1 MAWRNSRLEGVNLT
15 SYTGPP
21 QYPRIRNMIRDMI
34 NASQYDYH
42 ESEAFLVKEVI
53 MNGSLDH
60 GAVKGIFINNSNQ
73 EPTDGIVYPLMPNI
87 TNIPLVGEHVV
98 VTEYE
103 GKHFYTSIINIKN
116 SSNENAIIFDSPE
129 NTKFGKTFKR
139 NTTIKRVD
147 VCEGEIVF
155 EGRFGNSIKLGC
167 NHKNNSPNIKIRA
180 GQRVD
185 FEQVKGTVPEDINE
199 DKSSIYLSTD
209 ESFSIKGGKFG
220 DKRVSGNSIV
230 MNSDKLFFNSRDGD
244 VHLRASKDVIF
255 ESSKGS
261 IVLNAKSGQT
271 IKMGD
276 PKAPMLPTI
285 NGQKLLEFQTS
296 IMGVLTGIQ
305 SILVSVGSGLLP
317 KVATDTKKLL
327 DDIKIVEEGVT
338 KQTFL
343 NKQVLTA
350 DPNFKVPEIP
360 KIPEIPDPK
369 LTKLKLDQGVK
380 LPKKPSIEDLTD
392 KI

>member
-1 MAWRNSRLEGVNLT
+1 
-15 SYTGPP
+15 
-21 QYPRIRNMIRDMI
+21 
-34 NASQYDYH
+34 
-42 ESEAFLVKEVI
+42 
-53 MNGSLDH
+53 
-60 GAVKGIFINNSNQ
+60 
-73 EPTDGIVYPLMPNI
+73 
-87 TNIPLVGEHVV
+87 
-98 VTEYE
+98 
-103 GKHFYTSIINIKN
+103 
-116 SSNENAIIFDSPE
+116 
-129 NTKFGKTFKR
+129 
-139 NTTIKRVD
+139 
-147 VCEGEIVF
+147 
-155 EGRFGNSIKLGC
+155 
-167 NHKNNSPNIKIRA
+167 
-180 GQRVD
+180 
-185 FEQVKGTVPEDINE
+185 
-199 DKSSIYLSTD
+199 
-209 ESFSIKGGKFG
+209 
-220 DKRVSGNSIV
+220 

-360 KIPEIPDPK
+360 KIPEIPEIPK
-369 LTKLKLDQGVK
+369 VK
-380 LPKKPSIEDLTD
+380 LPDIPKPDILNVDIDMEKLETLE
-392 KI
+392 KIKNL